1 MPSSRSI
8 RSRSPPVICASRLS
22 RRFRVGDFFSRMWL
36 EKAWRALSLPVPV
49 FLKRFFA
56 PECDFIFGMSGAEF
70 LSRIK
75 HDAERYGRVVKAANV
90 KAE

>member
-1 MPSSRSI
+1 MSS
-8 RSRSPPVICASRLS
+8 
-22 RRFRVGDFFSRMWL
+22 
-36 EKAWRALSLPVPV
+36 
-49 FLKRFFA
+49 
-56 PECDFIFGMSGAEF
+56 AEF